1 MNMAD
6 QHHVIRLNRLGT
18 EPAQMRPELVDEPR
32 RGPSRFSSRRLA
44 LVLVAVLVLGACIG
58 AAMRLA
64 PAQEQRVT
72 VSGIG
77 TGPTTLTLAE
87 VVAAV
92 GMHLLVPTDETPTM
106 AAVSDLAPL
115 EDQAFFAH
123 ASVGDIVL
131 IYPKSQRAILYS
143 PKLGKILEVA
153 PLTLTQ

>member
-6 QHHVIRLNRLGT
+6 QHHVIRLNRLGA
-18 EPAQMRPELVDEPR
+18 EPAPTPPQRAGDTR
-32 RGPSRFSSRRLA
+32 RGLSRNSLRRLA
-44 LVLVAVLVLGACIG
+44 RVLVAALALGACIG
-58 AAMRLA
+58 AAMRLS

-72 VSGIG
+72 VSGVG